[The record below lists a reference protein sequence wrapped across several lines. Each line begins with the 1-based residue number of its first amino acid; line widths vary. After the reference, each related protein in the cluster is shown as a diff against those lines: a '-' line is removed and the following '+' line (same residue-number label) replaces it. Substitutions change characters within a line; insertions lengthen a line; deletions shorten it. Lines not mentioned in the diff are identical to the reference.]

1 MYKDLVTSDSV
12 MNLLIQEQENVAL
25 DEEKLSYMRVK
36 LADYINQSNG
46 FKSSLVVHEANLK
59 EVEAQVNVLNRN
71 LEEKES
77 IANELNESTKVLVK
91 QVAELRKQV
100 SAGESNLKTIL
111 QAQMDAFST
120 LENVDDEKV
129 QLEQKQEEQKKLIEE
144 VPTENGAGFFEK
156 IKRRRRASMLQGE
169 FDKLSNQIKNKQ
181 SKEKEVN
188 AEIERLKAAR
198 KEQDLAIQNNM
209 LLIANTEKTIL
220 QNGSILLT
228 HSADVERLRTEAQE
242 VALRQRIVNDKV
254 TNLREQILEK
264 QNDIDGCTQAV
275 VELEQTIVK
284 RKANVIEKR
293 KTHAE
298 VSDEVMVAIADD
310 D

>member
-12 MNLLIQEQENVAL
+12 MNSLIQEQENVAV
-25 DEEKLSYMRVK
+25 DEEKLNYMRVE

-59 EVEAQVNVLNRN
+59 EVEAHVNVLNRN
-71 LEEKES
+71 LVEKES

-91 QVAELRKQV
+91 QVAELRKRV

-111 QAQMDAFST
+111 QAQMKAFST

-144 VPTENGAGFFEK
+144 VPAENGAGFFEK
-156 IKRRRRASMLQGE
+156 IKRRRRTSMLQGE
-169 FDKLSNQIKNKQ
+169 FDKLSNQIKSKQ
-181 SKEKEVN
+181 TKEQEVN
-188 AEIERLKAAR
+188 AEIERLKAER
-198 KEQDLAIQNNM
+198 KEQDAAIQNDM
-209 LLIANTEKTIL
+209 LLIASTEKTIL

-242 VALRQRIVNDKV
+242 VALRHRIVNDKV

-264 QNDIDGCTQAV
+264 QNDIDGCTKAV
-275 VELEQTIVK
+275 VELEQTIAK

-293 KTHAE
+293 KTHEE